1 MGGNKVFMGCGE
13 SESWKVKVF
22 PIKPDYLSLIPEM
35 HTMEGEKTEY

>member
-1 MGGNKVFMGCGE
+1 MFAAVIISAG
-13 SESWKVKVF
+13 F